1 MDEISTIAKLPL
13 RSTKCS
19 ECGLHKICISKGL
32 NGGELKALDE
42 IISSNL
48 KYHAHVHPFQQG
60 DPFHGLY
67 VIKSGSTKS
76 FIISADGNEQIVG
89 FQFPGDVLGLDA
101 FENRLHTSSALFLE
115 NSVVCHMPY
124 DRFNVLCDKIP
135 TLHHRL
141 QSLSSCEI
149 THDHELLMT
158 ISQKTARQRIA
169 FFLMEIVRRLHL
181 TWQTEITVNL
191 PMQRNEIGNYL
202 GLTQETVSRIF
213 TKFEREGII
222 SVSGKTVRII
232 DWCRLE
238 EFVSFCN
245 RCEDLICHHEPA

>member
-1 MDEISTIAKLPL
+1 MDELAAIVKLSS
-13 RSTKCS
+13 RSIKCA

-32 NGGELKALDE
+32 NGSELDAFDE

-48 KYHAHVHPFQQG
+48 KYHADTPLYQQG
-60 DPFHGLY
+60 DPFQGLY
-67 VIKSGSTKS
+67 VIKSGSTRS
-76 FIISADGNEQIVG
+76 SINSADGSKQIVG

-101 FENRLHTSSALFLE
+101 FENRLHTSSAVFLE

-135 TLHHRL
+135 YFHHKL

-149 THDHELLMT
+149 THDHELFMT
-158 ISQKTARQRIA
+158 ISQKTAQQRIA
-169 FFLMEIVRRLHL
+169 FFLMEVVCRLHL

-202 GLTQETVSRIF
+202 GLTQKTVSRIF
-213 TKFEREGII
+213 TKFERERVIN
-222 SVSGKTVRII
+222 VSGKTVRII

-238 EFVSFCN
+238 KFVSFCN
-245 RCEDLICHHEPA
+245 RCSELICHHEAR

>member
-1 MDEISTIAKLPL
+1 MSEIATVVKLSL

-19 ECGLHKICISKGL
+19 ECGLQKICISKGL
-32 NGGELKALDE
+32 NGSELKALDD

-48 KYHAHVHPFQQG
+48 KYSADSHLYRQGIPFQ
-60 DPFHGLY
+60 GLY

-76 FIISADGNEQIVG
+76 SIISVDGNEQIVG
-89 FQFPGDVLGLDA
+89 FQFPGDILGLDA
-101 FENRLHTSSALFLE
+101 FQNRLHTSSVIFLE

-124 DRFNVLCDKIP
+124 DRFNVLCDRIP
-135 TLHHRL
+135 SLHHRL

-149 THDHELLMT
+149 THDHELFMT
-158 ISQKTARQRIA
+158 ISQKTAQQRIA
-169 FFLMEIVRRLHL
+169 FFLMEIVYRLHL
-181 TWQTEITVNL
+181 TWRNEIIVTL

-213 TKFEREGII
+213 TKFDREGII
-222 SVSGKTVRII
+222 SVSGKIVRII

-245 RCEDLICHHEPA
+245 RCSEIICHHEVT